1 MSGDDKRRAI
11 LESARALFLR
21 FGKRKTSVDQI
32 ARTAG
37 IGKGTIYSYFPS
49 KDEIWGELLQS
60 EADKLITAIEGAVD
74 KARSYRDKLTAYA
87 LTRFNYIQRELD
99 VLNLDERILEEFYPE
114 VEEFRE
120 MFLGCEQKLIAR
132 LLNEGVAAGE
142 FRPVDTELLAF
153 TIIAVMRGLEIPWI
167 WQRQLVSVE
176 ERMHTLL
183 DVFYNGLLA

>member
-1 MSGDDKRRAI
+1 MSGDDKRRTI

-37 IGKGTIYSYFPS
+37 IGKGTIYTYFPS
-49 KDEIWGELLQS
+49 KDDIWGELLQS
-60 EADKLITAIEGAVD
+60 EADKLIRAIEGAVD
-74 KARSYRDKLTAYA
+74 NARSYRDKLTAYA

-114 VEEFRE
+114 VEEIRE
-120 MFLGCEQKLIAR
+120 IFLGREQKLIAR
-132 LLNEGVAAGE
+132 LLSEGVATGE

-167 WQRQLVSVE
+167 WQRQLVGVE